1 MKKPYYTQEQ
11 REFIRF
17 CRSAKSDFMMLHL
30 ETMKFR
36 RELEKSWKRSKF
48 YRHIFMPSYLYN
60 VYKQPDTE
68 SKLHKHFVS
77 NNEVDKQHP
86 YK

>member
-17 CRSAKSDFMMLHL
+17 YRTAKGDFMMLHL

-36 RELEKSWKRSKF
+36 RELENSWKRSKF
-48 YRHIFMPSYLYN
+48 YKIYTLLPSRFSLKAGDVVIVRWN
-60 VYKQPDTE
+60 GQYKN
-68 SKLHKHFVS
+68 L
-77 NNEVDKQHP
+77 
-86 YK
+86 